1 MSSKGK
7 KRGIGEIKHKNAKG
21 QQNKR
26 QKTDTDDEA
35 TASSEATVRSSVASS
50 SSRSVASSSDPE
62 DNKVKSSEVI
72 GKKLPVLPFKPKPK
86 EPESCIIS

>member
-7 KRGIGEIKHKNAKG
+7 KRRIGEIEHKNAKR

-50 SSRSVASSSDPE
+50 SDPE
-62 DNKVKSSEVI
+62 DNEVKSSEVI

>member
-7 KRGIGEIKHKNAKG
+7 KRGIGEIEHKNAKG

-50 SSRSVASSSDPE
+50 SDPE
-62 DNKVKSSEVI
+62 DNEVKSSEVI

>member
-7 KRGIGEIKHKNAKG
+7 KRGIGEIEHKNAKR

-50 SSRSVASSSDPE
+50 SDPE
-62 DNKVKSSEVI
+62 DNEVKSSEVI